1 MKVSRFEIE
10 SDDLEVSISRD
21 TRKNHN
27 DGFLIEDSDGCIRV
41 NMEILKELLEAA
53 KLLEQQ

>member
-1 MKVSRFEIE
+1 MKVTSFQIE

-21 TRKNHN
+21 TRKSHN
-27 DGFLIEDSDGCIRV
+27 DGFLIEDCDGCVRV
-41 NMEILKELLEAA
+41 NMEVLKELLEAA